1 MAKIISAAEAA
12 ELINDGDS
20 VVFAADGLVCF
31 PNELV
36 DAVEQR
42 FLKEQHPAGITS
54 IRAAGMGNWG
64 DAGEAHWCHEGMI
77 TRAINSYMSVCP
89 PLCKAVED
97 NRIEGYM
104 FPLGPIMQ
112 LFREIGRGHA
122 RHTFKNRSRHFY
134 GR

>member
-42 FLKEQHPAGITS
+42 YLKEKHPAGITS

-64 DAGEAHWCHEGMI
+64 DAGEAHWCHDGMI
-77 TRAINSYMSVCP
+77 TRAMRQ
-89 PLCKAVED
+89 A
-97 NRIEGYM
+97 
-104 FPLGPIMQ
+104 
-112 LFREIGRGHA
+112 
-122 RHTFKNRSRHFY
+122 HTSA
-134 GR
+134 

>member
-42 FLKEQHPAGITS
+42 YLKGKTS
-54 IRAAGMGNWG
+54 CRHHKHKSCRYGKLG
-64 DAGEAHWCHEGMI
+64 
-77 TRAINSYMSVCP
+77 RRRRS
-89 PLCKAVED
+89 PLV
-97 NRIEGYM
+97 
-104 FPLGPIMQ
+104 
-112 LFREIGRGHA
+112 
-122 RHTFKNRSRHFY
+122 S
-134 GR
+134 